1 LKTPYEKRNDEER
14 LITSWRKALKQFER
28 ADWSS
33 SAVRVATAAEIAAN
47 IYIRHFFTE
56 NHSLPPSISDS
67 LLRSANGLTGKMRML
82 IRPIAESEGTWQT
95 LKSIEVPL
103 RQVGDPRNKVL
114 HSGDL
119 LGRDDARSVFRAGKT
134 VINALVPRL
143 GPPLELPFDTE

>member
-1 LKTPYEKRNDEER
+1 
-14 LITSWRKALKQFER
+14 
-28 ADWSS
+28 
-33 SAVRVATAAEIAAN
+33 
-47 IYIRHFFTE
+47 
-56 NHSLPPSISDS
+56 
-67 LLRSANGLTGKMRML
+67 MRML